1 MAEEKETIRIRL
13 INIRHPF
20 NEAPDLAVLV
30 ENELGVKDNNLLQ
43 MRILR
48 RSIDSRQERIDFV
61 YTLFIELAVP
71 AISAQQIL
79 ARGDVEP
86 YQDPQETAIQP
97 IAGIRTRPVIIGC
110 GPAGLFAALT
120 LVERGVKP
128 VVVERGARMAQRVR
142 DVDEFWK
149 SGKLDAESNVLFGE
163 GGAGT
168 FSDGKLTTR
177 IKSPLKD
184 RVLGSLVRFGAPE
197 EILYLNKPHL
207 GTDQIRR
214 LISRVV
220 KHLELSGVAF
230 MFNTRVQALQVSE
243 GRIRGV
249 QAKDQFIATET
260 VFLATGHSS
269 RDVFHLLE
277 NCGAQLETTG
287 CAMGLRIEHPQ
298 EFINQQQWGNWAGTP
313 GLDAADYFLSYKD
326 SRSNRGV
333 YSFCMCP
340 GGYVIA
346 CSSRQGELLTN
357 GMSAYRRDSSWA
369 NAALVVTVGPDDFGS
384 QQPLAGIELQRQ
396 LEEKAFIAGGGN
408 FMIPAQ
414 TARDFVGGGKGA
426 QVIPACSCLPGAVH
440 ADLGKLLPDFVHEP
454 LKRAL
459 MHFDKKMPGF
469 IDAGTLFGVESR
481 TSSPVR
487 IKRNPDTFHAAG
499 LSGLIPIG
507 EGSGY
512 AGGIMSCAVD
522 GTRAALCFD
531 KNQ

>member
-1 MAEEKETIRIRL
+1 VAEEKETIRIRL

-197 EILYLNKPHL
+197 EIL
-207 GTDQIRR
+207 
-214 LISRVV
+214 
-220 KHLELSGVAF
+220 
-230 MFNTRVQALQVSE
+230 
-243 GRIRGV
+243 
-249 QAKDQFIATET
+249 
-260 VFLATGHSS
+260 
-269 RDVFHLLE
+269 
-277 NCGAQLETTG
+277 
-287 CAMGLRIEHPQ
+287 
-298 EFINQQQWGNWAGTP
+298 
-313 GLDAADYFLSYKD
+313 
-326 SRSNRGV
+326 
-333 YSFCMCP
+333 
-340 GGYVIA
+340 
-346 CSSRQGELLTN
+346 
-357 GMSAYRRDSSWA
+357 
-369 NAALVVTVGPDDFGS
+369 
-384 QQPLAGIELQRQ
+384 
-396 LEEKAFIAGGGN
+396 
-408 FMIPAQ
+408 
-414 TARDFVGGGKGA
+414 
-426 QVIPACSCLPGAVH
+426 
-440 ADLGKLLPDFVHEP
+440 
-454 LKRAL
+454 
-459 MHFDKKMPGF
+459 
-469 IDAGTLFGVESR
+469 
-481 TSSPVR
+481 
-487 IKRNPDTFHAAG
+487 
-499 LSGLIPIG
+499 
-507 EGSGY
+507 
-512 AGGIMSCAVD
+512 
-522 GTRAALCFD
+522 
-531 KNQ
+531 